1 MLRSIKESLSNPTMK
16 NLFIFLIQT
25 TFIFF
30 TFSASAESLTKV
42 SITVSDQTQNSLPG
56 ATVQLQGVTNARSF
70 AAITNF
76 DGVATFEGVIAGS
89 YRMEIRFIG
98 MTTLEQQIEIA
109 PDRNQ
114 FAFALTEN
122 AQALGEV
129 TITARR
135 PIIRQEGD
143 RVIIDPEPLTGIST
157 NTLEVLEMTPGL
169 FVDPEGGIF
178 LNSATP
184 AAIYINGRLQRMSQQ
199 DINNILRSL
208 PPGSVQRI
216 ELIRTPSTR
225 FDAATSGGIINIVL
239 RQGIR
244 LGRFG
249 SVSAGFNQGE
259 SGNRFASF
267 SLNNSNERLTS
278 FINAGVNFNGV
289 TEDLNSTRFMPL
301 DAQLSQNSINRQGN
315 YSGNLGLGITYEF
328 NPNARFTYDGRFN
341 AGFGSSDATNI
352 NFLGIG
358 SNPVSISENLNL
370 LNNER
375 DFLMLQQDL
384 GFNLKLD
391 TLGSEWDT
399 KLGYG
404 FGNNFSEQNFTNNF
418 IFPVQPSFFG
428 NGENRFLRNSF
439 LFQTDLTYHLNDIIV
454 LETGL
459 KSTLV
464 DFSSNTEFFNTINN
478 NSIPDLRRTNAFT
491 YNERIN
497 ALYAQATFNLPAEL
511 VLKTGFRLENTR
523 MEGNQTIPNDTSF
536 VLNRT
541 DFFPYAFLSR
551 RLFAVGGFELRGFL
565 IYRRTIGRPDY
576 SNLNPSVRYVDQF
589 LVETGNPA
597 LTPQFTH
604 NVEANISFDNFP
616 VFSVGRNFT
625 TDIFS
630 SVVYQD
636 PSNPSVA
643 VRTFDNLGQRRETYF
658 NIVGAIPPGGRYFFA
673 IGTQYNINEFEGF
686 YENQPISFRRGSWRF
701 FTFHMLRLGNNARL
715 HMSGFMMTNG
725 QQNFYELDTFGQL
738 NFGFTQNFFNQ
749 RLSITI
755 NARDVL
761 RTMNTQFVLNQGS
774 MHLQGNRY
782 SDNRRFGINIRYNF
796 GVGQRPERR
805 NMMQFDM
812 EE

>member
-576 SNLNPSVRYVDQF
+576 S
-589 LVETGNPA
+589 
-597 LTPQFTH
+597 
-604 NVEANISFDNFP
+604 
-616 VFSVGRNFT
+616 
-625 TDIFS
+625 
-630 SVVYQD
+630 
-636 PSNPSVA
+636 
-643 VRTFDNLGQRRETYF
+643 
-658 NIVGAIPPGGRYFFA
+658 
-673 IGTQYNINEFEGF
+673 
-686 YENQPISFRRGSWRF
+686 
-701 FTFHMLRLGNNARL
+701 
-715 HMSGFMMTNG
+715 
-725 QQNFYELDTFGQL
+725 
-738 NFGFTQNFFNQ
+738 
-749 RLSITI
+749 
-755 NARDVL
+755 
-761 RTMNTQFVLNQGS
+761 
-774 MHLQGNRY
+774 
-782 SDNRRFGINIRYNF
+782 
-796 GVGQRPERR
+796 
-805 NMMQFDM
+805 
-812 EE
+812 

>member
-673 IGTQYNINEFEGF
+673 IGTQYNINEFDGF